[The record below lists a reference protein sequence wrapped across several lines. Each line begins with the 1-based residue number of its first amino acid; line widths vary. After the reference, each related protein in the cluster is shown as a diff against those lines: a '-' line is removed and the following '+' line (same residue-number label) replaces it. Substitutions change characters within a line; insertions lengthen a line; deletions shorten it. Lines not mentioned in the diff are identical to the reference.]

1 MIYLNIYICIN
12 DFLFLTLK
20 RKKRGKKTAIE
31 DEQGGKEEPS
41 LIDIASGEGEETSPA
56 PTTTAA
62 LAAKTDSPRKKSP
75 AREAKK
81 EGK

>member
-1 MIYLNIYICIN
+1 MTSKILNIFPCIN

-20 RKKRGKKTAIE
+20 RKKCGKKTASE
-31 DEQGGKEEPS
+31 DDQGGPS

-56 PTTTAA
+56 PTTTAT
-62 LAAKTDSPRKKSP
+62 LTAKTESPRKKSP